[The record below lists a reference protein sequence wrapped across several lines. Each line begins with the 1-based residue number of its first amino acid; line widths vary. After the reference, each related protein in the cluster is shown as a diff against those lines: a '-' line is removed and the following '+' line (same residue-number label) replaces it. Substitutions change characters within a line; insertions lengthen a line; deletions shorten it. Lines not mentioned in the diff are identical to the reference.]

1 MWQAFVALVQLLK
14 LLDRLAWFLGRG
26 ALAGILWTILAVWRL
41 ALQCAGVDVDRKSR
55 RGGAHDRGGRRGANF
70 SDAFATTEVP
80 ERIVLSSRGDA
91 NKLEAKMRGWTRW
104 REDYDIDNILATPK
118 PSFEVVKAFYPH
130 ALHGKTKSGHAIQME
145 APGQFS
151 KLIKALRDRG
161 FADPTRAV
169 VEHVSFVMSYAFAN
183 VDPRNLPNGRIL
195 RIIDMSRMD
204 LADTTYEAF
213 MFLKTMASSV
223 SIAFPERVHRVVIV
237 NPPSGFGVLWSVFSP
252 LASPST
258 LARVKVC
265 KTTEEARRVL
275 EEDMDVRDIPREY
288 GGRCTCGGNGRG
300 SPALKIFG
308 TFRDAGGGDAQP
320 CPSASMSS
328 CWRDEALERELWRDA
343 AALNA
348 GSSGGSRSS
357 GRERRGKSGDSRG
370 ERLRSEAGTPKTR
383 RTGKTRGET
392 GTGTKG
398 GAPRERR
405 KRTGAGGEGAS
416 GSEASGSW
424 FW

>member
-14 LLDRLAWFLGRG
+14 LLDHLAWFLGRG

-55 RGGAHDRGGRRGANF
+55 RGAFDRGDRRGANF
-70 SDAFATTEVP
+70 GDAFATTEVP

-91 NKLEAKMRGWTRW
+91 NKLEAKMRGWLRW

-161 FADPTRAV
+161 FEDPTRAV

-183 VDPRNLPNGRIL
+183 VDPRDLPNGRIL

-265 KTTEEARRVL
+265 KTTEEARR
-275 EEDMDVRDIPREY
+275 M
-288 GGRCTCGGNGRG
+288 
-300 SPALKIFG
+300 
-308 TFRDAGGGDAQP
+308 
-320 CPSASMSS
+320 
-328 CWRDEALERELWRDA
+328 A
-343 AALNA
+343 AA
-348 GSSGGSRSS
+348 
-357 GRERRGKSGDSRG
+357 
-370 ERLRSEAGTPKTR
+370 
-383 RTGKTRGET
+383 
-392 GTGTKG
+392 
-398 GAPRERR
+398 
-405 KRTGAGGEGAS
+405 
-416 GSEASGSW
+416 
-424 FW
+424 

>member
-1 MWQAFVALVQLLK
+1 MV
-14 LLDRLAWFLGRG
+14 LGRG

-55 RGGAHDRGGRRGANF
+55 RGAFDRGDRRGANF
-70 SDAFATTEVP
+70 GDAFATTEVP

-91 NKLEAKMRGWTRW
+91 NKLEAKMHGWLRW

-161 FADPTRAV
+161 FANPTRAV

-183 VDPRNLPNGRIL
+183 VDPRDLPNGRIL

-237 NPPSGFGVLWSVFSP
+237 NPPSGFGVLWSVFSQ

-275 EEDMDVRDIPREY
+275 EEDMDPRDIPREY
-288 GGRCTCGGNGRG
+288 GGRCICCGKDGPGDKGG
-300 SPALKIFG
+300 SPALAS
-308 TFRDAGGGDAQP
+308 FRAIGGVDA

-328 CWRDEALERELWRDA
+328 CWRDDALERELWRDA

-348 GSSGGSRSS
+348 GSSGGGGSRGS
-357 GRERRGKSGDSRG
+357 GRRRGRSGDSKAGRG
-370 ERLRSEAGTPKTR
+370 RSEADYSEVSEDEREDEGGGWDGDEGR
-383 RTGKTRGET
+383 RVTEEDRG
-392 GTGTKG
+392 GC
-398 GAPRERR
+398 RR
-405 KRTGAGGEGAS
+405 R
-416 GSEASGSW
+416 
-424 FW
+424 

>member
-55 RGGAHDRGGRRGANF
+55 RGAHDRGGRRGANF

-370 ERLRSEAGTPKTR
+370 ERLRSEERGTPKTR

>member
-41 ALQCAGVDVDRKSR
+41 ALQCAGLDVDRKSR
-55 RGGAHDRGGRRGANF
+55 RGAHDRGGRRGANF
-70 SDAFATTEVP
+70 GDAFATTEVP

-161 FADPTRAV
+161 FANPTRAV

-275 EEDMDVRDIPREY
+275 EEDMDIRDIPREY
-288 GGRCTCGGNGRG
+288 GGRCTCGGNRRG

-308 TFRDAGGGDAQP
+308 TFRDTGGGDAQL

-348 GSSGGSRSS
+348 GSSGGSRGS

-370 ERLRSEAGTPKTR
+370 ERLRSA
-383 RTGKTRGET
+383 
-392 GTGTKG
+392 
-398 GAPRERR
+398 
-405 KRTGAGGEGAS
+405 
-416 GSEASGSW
+416 
-424 FW
+424 